1 MSLGRVH
8 PLRSWSRKKKK
19 SRNIACYLVV
29 VVASNSIRV
38 FVRDGD
44 VLASSCICA
53 GGTSSTRRRKRGS
66 KTNGRRMVY
75 AQPVVGGQV
84 ANISRKTGVAEL
96 ARASRRKLLKRSLPS
111 PSPTYHQKP
120 LVSPPSTPG
129 EPTLS
134 NTIPP
139 RPSPCTF
146 HSVVKAPNGSVVCAC
161 CERARRR
168 WTWEE
173 EREREGELR
182 CQEYRLNWMQNV
194 GGGEVEMIIDTCF
207 FVGWEEAEFRCVV
220 FLLHVWIT
228 RSKNRKNFD

>member
-53 GGTSSTRRRKRGS
+53 GGTSSTRRRRRGS

-129 EPTLS
+129 EPTLQ
-134 NTIPP
+134 
-139 RPSPCTF
+139 PSPTQFRLAQAPVPSTRWLKPQTDLLCAR
-146 HSVVKAPNGSVVCAC
+146 VVSEQDAD
-161 CERARRR
+161 ERGKK
-168 WTWEE
+168 
-173 EREREGELR
+173 RERGRENCDARNTG
-182 CQEYRLNWMQNV
+182 
-194 GGGEVEMIIDTCF
+194 
-207 FVGWEEAEFRCVV
+207 
-220 FLLHVWIT
+220 
-228 RSKNRKNFD
+228 

>member
-1 MSLGRVH
+1 MIRLQTSIFFTDKSATDQAKSSCLLDAFIRSEASLE
-8 PLRSWSRKKKK
+8 KKRTLEI
-19 SRNIACYLVV
+19 SCYLVV

-38 FVRDGD
+38 RRRISKLVYLCG
-44 VLASSCICA
+44 
-53 GGTSSTRRRKRGS
+53 GGTSSTRRRRRRKGEEAKRTDVAWS
-66 KTNGRRMVY
+66 MRS
-75 AQPVVGGQV
+75 PVVGGQV

-111 PSPTYHQKP
+111 PSPTYRQKP
-120 LVSPPSTPG
+120 LVSPPSTPR

-161 CERARRR
+161 CERARHRR

-173 EREREGELR
+173 ERERERER
-182 CQEYRLNWMQNV
+182 ESWCQE
-194 GGGEVEMIIDTCF
+194 
-207 FVGWEEAEFRCVV
+207 
-220 FLLHVWIT
+220 
-228 RSKNRKNFD
+228 